1 MDDTLQAICRG
12 YLSRLRDVAK
22 RHGLGVWI
30 DDVIGKNASGECKG
44 TMEEVEML
52 SRIVDDER
60 LARKDI
66 PKLFGTSYRKCES
79 MGYFGKIKRL
89 KRVGIY
95 SKISALLFKENVDK
109 VNKVVDG

>member
-1 MDDTLQAICRG
+1 MDMDDTLQAICRG
-12 YLSRLRDVAK
+12 YLSRLRGVAK
-22 RHGLGVWI
+22 RHGLGVWV
-30 DDVIGKNASGECKG
+30 DDMIGKNARGECKG

-60 LARKDI
+60 LERKDI

-89 KRVGIY
+89 RRVGIY
-95 SKISALLFKENVDK
+95 SKISALLFKERVK
-109 VNKVVDG
+109 E

>member
-1 MDDTLQAICRG
+1 MDMDDTLQAICRG

-22 RHGLGVWI
+22 RHGLGVWV
-30 DDVIGKNASGECKG
+30 DDMIGKNASGECKG

-60 LARKDI
+60 LERKDI

-89 KRVGIY
+89 RRVGIY
-95 SKISALLFKENVDK
+95 SKISALLFKENVKNDK
-109 VNKVVDG
+109 EV